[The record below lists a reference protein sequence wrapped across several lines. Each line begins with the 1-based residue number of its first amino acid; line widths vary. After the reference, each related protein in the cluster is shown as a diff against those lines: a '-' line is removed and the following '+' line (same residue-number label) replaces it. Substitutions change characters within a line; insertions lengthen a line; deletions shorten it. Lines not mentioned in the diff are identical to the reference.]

1 MPAHFIVERNIG
13 RGSGRR
19 YMSTSAAARILE
31 VSDETVRRWLEDPLD
46 PDEILGETATMTKK
60 KAAEIWMQK
69 LVEAAAAKTQPDDD
83 QKENENSGDQKAET
97 DFGNIT
103 FEQHATSGRSIS

>member
-1 MPAHFIVERNIG
+1 MAQKRRRPRPY
-13 RGSGRR
+13 GSGSVYQECKRWVGRSRERVRDENGKLRIVNGR
-19 YMSTSAAARILE
+19 Y
-31 VSDETVRRWLEDPLD
+31 
-46 PDEILGETATMTKK
+46 EILGETATMTKK